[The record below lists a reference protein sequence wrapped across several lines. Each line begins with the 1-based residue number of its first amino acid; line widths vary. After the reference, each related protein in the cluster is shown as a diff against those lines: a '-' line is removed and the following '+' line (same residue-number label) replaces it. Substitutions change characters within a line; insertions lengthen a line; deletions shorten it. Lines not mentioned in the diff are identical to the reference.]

1 VDHRAPTDRTV
12 TRSAAR
18 VLLVA
23 VALVAA
29 ACTRTSP
36 GDDTGLPLA
45 PGTGEVA
52 LAALRQSD
60 SCDAVADRVRSV
72 MLDAVDYVEYWSG
85 TATDGGDPPVSTL
98 AGEER
103 SSSVAG
109 ASDGVMVQGLAS
121 EDGGVVVT
129 GSNDQEAG
137 VAEGNST
144 VTDGRFLHTTVQTPA
159 GLELRTVALEDPPRV
174 VGRVALTGSGSG
186 SSATLPG
193 GSSAGLRMA
202 TYSSPPQLFL
212 RSGQLV
218 VVDTQPVTVDS
229 SDLAPADAAPLDDGV
244 APGDPGTTPA
254 EQPTATQPA
263 VPWSSQPTATVTLV
277 DTSDPAAP
285 RVEASTRL
293 EGSVVAT
300 RMVDDVPRIVLST
313 VPEAVARAGNQTYVD
328 PAGTRRLVESITG
341 EQVLPRRVAP
351 DGTVEPLVDCEQV
364 LATPDATAGAD
375 DPNVVVTSPEV
386 VSVVSVGRTLEDL
399 STTTVQGGVGLGTTV
414 YASPRA
420 VYLTSGV
427 GSWDVPNAAVHRIE
441 LAGDATRYT
450 GSGTVPG
457 QVLDQY
463 SLSELDGDLRVVTT
477 TTDPAPVTTDPTA
490 TTGVPGPAPA
500 PDVTTGVVE
509 ILPVPSPVPTAVPPT
524 EGRLTVL
531 RPGPDGAL
539 AEVGHVDDLGVG
551 ERVQSVR
558 FVGDLAYVVTFRQV
572 DPLFAIDVSDP
583 TAPRVLGELKIPG
596 FSEYLHPLGDGRL
609 LGVGVDADEL
619 GVIRGA
625 KVSLFDVSDPTRP
638 VETSVLS
645 FPDAATSLRG
655 DPLAFTW
662 DPLRRTASF
671 PLDRYAIGRVDCSV
685 QTPVPVPT
693 PVGPD
698 GATPGLTGADAC
710 RVLPDPGGV
719 DGARRV
725 FVRVVGDRLELA
737 REFAPDADGDRTSDE
752 SVRRTVVV
760 DDRIHGVSDRSV
772 WTFDAELRGP
782 EVRTEL

>member
-1 VDHRAPTDRTV
+1 MRMTV
-12 TRSAAR
+12 A
-18 VLLVA
+18 A
-23 VALVAA
+23 VALAVAA
-29 ACTRTSP
+29 SACTGSEP
-36 GDDTGLPLA
+36 GDELGGPATP

-52 LAALRQSD
+52 LAALSRSD
-60 SCDAVADRVRSV
+60 SCDAVAGRVRTV
-72 MLDAVDYVEYWSG
+72 LLDAVEYAERATSG
-85 TATDGGDPPVSTL
+85 GFGDAGAGSGGTVLFSDGGVQGPV
-98 AGEER
+98 
-103 SSSVAG
+103 VAG
-109 ASDGVMVQGLAS
+109 TSGGASVQGLAA
-121 EDGGVVVT
+121 EDAGVVVA

-144 VTDGRFLHTTVQTPA
+144 VTDGRHLHTTIATPT

-174 VGRVALTGSGSG
+174 VGRVE
-186 SSATLPG
+186 LPG
-193 GSSAGLRMA
+193 AGRGSTPTVPGGA
-202 TYSSPPQLFL
+202 TTWGAVAPSSFPPQLFL
-212 RSGQLV
+212 RGRQLV
-218 VVDTQPVTVDS
+218 VVTSEAIGDVP
-229 SDLAPADAAPLDDGV
+229 LGAGAD
-244 APGDPGTTPA
+244 
-254 EQPTATQPA
+254 E
-263 VPWSSQPTATVTLV
+263 VPWSSQPTTTVTLV
-277 DTSDPAAP
+277 DTTDPALP

-293 EGSVVAT
+293 EGQVVAT
-300 RMVDDVPRIVLST
+300 RMVGDVPRVVLST
-313 VPEAVARAGNQTYVD
+313 VPEVVARAGSGAYSD
-328 PAGTRRLVESITG
+328 PAGTRGLVESITG

-364 LATPDATAGAD
+364 LATPDATASVD

-399 STTTVQGGVGLGTTV
+399 STTTVQGGFGLGTTV

-509 ILPVPSPVPTAVPPT
+509 TLPVPSPVPTAVPPT

-619 GVIRGA
+619 GVNRGA

-685 QTPVPVPT
+685 QT